1 MPSGLSRIAARL
13 FTIFP
18 IASLADASLD
28 PNPTS
33 VLRGKALMLILIVI
47 AVLLIGSV
55 FVMMILRRARTS
67 SSRMQSEQR
76 ASDPRDPWLEAG
88 KRAEPATRSLSAS
101 SEGSGADESASA
113 AGSDGTLDPLAV
125 RNAQNWPSGER
136 PVAIITGGVKRVGRA
151 TAEAFARAK
160 YDLVLT
166 YHTSDA
172 AARQA
177 ADQLCQL
184 GVAVHLVSLDL
195 NDLNEVAA
203 TAAQLC
209 ADLPRVDVLVH
220 NASIYGPTPIDEV
233 SPADAMMY
241 YRVNAAAPLILSK
254 ELAPKLASSD
264 RPGGGAIVAM
274 SDIHTIG
281 RPRKAF
287 SAYSMSKAAL
297 AEMVQSLARELAPT
311 IRVNA
316 VAPGVVAWPESG
328 SESTLA
334 EQTAYIKRVPMARS
348 GTPEEA
354 AEAVRWLA
362 IDATYT
368 TGQIVR
374 VDGGRFLN

>member
-1 MPSGLSRIAARL
+1 ML
-13 FTIFP
+13 
-18 IASLADASLD
+18 ASLLPLAALLGVDLD

-33 VLRGKALMLILIVI
+33 VLRGKALMLILVLV

-55 FVMMILRRARTS
+55 FAMMLLRRARAS
-67 SSRMQSEQR
+67 QSRMTVGSREP
-76 ASDPRDPWLEAG
+76 DPRDPWIEAG
-88 KRAEPATRSLSAS
+88 RRAEPATRYLS
-101 SEGSGADESASA
+101 GSGAGESG
-113 AGSDGTLDPLAV
+113 AGGTAGGPEVLPV
-125 RNAQNWPSGER
+125 RNAQNWPGGER
-136 PVAIITGGVKRVGRA
+136 PVVVITGGIKRVGRA
-151 TAEAFARAK
+151 ISEAFARAK

-172 AARQA
+172 AARQT
-177 ADQLCQL
+177 ADELCQH
-184 GVAVHLVSLDL
+184 GVAVHLVPLDL
-195 NDLNEVAA
+195 NDLSEVAA
-203 TAAQLC
+203 AAAQLGGE
-209 ADLPRVDVLVH
+209 LPRIDVLVH
-220 NASIYGPTPIDEV
+220 NASVYGPTPIDDL
-233 SPADAMMY
+233 SAADALMY
-241 YRVNAAAPLILSK
+241 YRVNAAAPLILCK
-254 ELAPKLASSD
+254 ELAPKLGASD

-281 RPRKAF
+281 RPRSGF

-297 AEMVQSLARELAPT
+297 AEMVQSLARELAPK

-328 SESTLA
+328 SESTLE

-368 TGQIVR
+368 TGQILR
-374 VDGGRFLN
+374 VDGGRFLS

>member
-1 MPSGLSRIAARL
+1 MPSALLG
-13 FTIFP
+13 
-18 IASLADASLD
+18 IASLLHADLD

-33 VLRGKALMLILIVI
+33 ILRGKALMLILIVV
-47 AVLLIGSV
+47 AVLFVGSV
-55 FVMMILRRARTS
+55 FAMMILRRARTS
-67 SSRMQSEQR
+67 RGRAHAEQR
-76 ASDPRDPWLEAG
+76 SPDPCDPWLEAG
-88 KRAEPATRSLSAS
+88 KRAEPATRYLSAA
-101 SEGSGADESASA
+101 GADGPSA
-113 AGSDGTLDPLAV
+113 AGSEGNPEAFAV
-125 RNAQNWPSGER
+125 RNAQNWPSGDR
-136 PVAIITGGVKRVGRA
+136 PVAIITGGVRRVGRA

-184 GVAVHLVSLDL
+184 GVAVHLVALDL

-203 TAAQLC
+203 TAAQLRD
-209 ADLPRVDVLVH
+209 DLPRIDVLVH
-220 NASIYGPTPIDEV
+220 NASVYGPTPIEDV
-233 SPADAMMY
+233 SAADAMMY

-254 ELAPKLASSD
+254 ELAPKLAASD

-297 AEMVQSLARELAPT
+297 AEMVQSLARELAPSV
-311 IRVNA
+311 RVNA

-334 EQTAYIKRVPMARS
+334 EQTDYIKRVPMARS

-368 TGQIVR
+368 TGQIIR

>member
-1 MPSGLSRIAARL
+1 MPTGPLRIAAEY
-13 FTIFP
+13 
-18 IASLADASLD
+18 IASVQIASFLDADLD

-33 VLRGKALMLILIVI
+33 ILRGKALMLILIVV
-47 AVLLIGSV
+47 AVLFVGSV
-55 FVMMILRRARTS
+55 FAMMILRRARTS
-67 SSRMQSEQR
+67 RSRMQTEQR
-76 ASDPRDPWLEAG
+76 APDPRDPWLEAG
-88 KRAEPATRSLSAS
+88 KRAEPATRYLSTS
-101 SEGSGADESASA
+101 STDESGT
-113 AGSDGTLDPLAV
+113 AGGANGHSDPVAV
-125 RNAQNWPSGER
+125 RNAQNWPSGDR

-151 TAEAFARAK
+151 TADAFARAK

-166 YHTSDA
+166 YHTSDT
-172 AARQA
+172 AARLA

-184 GVAVHLVSLDL
+184 GVAVHLVPLDLDDL
-195 NDLNEVAA
+195 NDVAA

-209 ADLPRVDVLVH
+209 TDLPRVDVLVH
-220 NASIYGPTPIDEV
+220 NASAYGPTPIEEV
-233 SPADAMMY
+233 SATDAMMF

-254 ELAPKLASSD
+254 ELAPKLAGSD

-281 RPRKAF
+281 RPRKGF

-297 AEMVQSLARELAPT
+297 AEMVQSLARELAPN

-334 EQTAYIKRVPMARS
+334 EQTAYIGRVPMARS

-368 TGQIVR
+368 TGQVLR
-374 VDGGRFLN
+374 VDGGRFLS